1 MKNEE
6 IYSAWAE
13 QSRRIEVSR
22 QFSQEVMRQIYQRE
36 RQKRRW
42 PFEIQHLVELISARP
57 LTKVALLGT
66 GAVIGLIRIACTL
79 LPLLGQ
85 YDYCG

>member
-6 IYSAWAE
+6 IYSAWTE
-13 QSRRIEVSR
+13 QCRHIEVS
-22 QFSQEVMRQIYQRE
+22 QAFSDRLMTRIYRYEQE
-36 RQKRRW
+36 KRTW
-42 PFEIQHLVELISARP
+42 PFSVQQLVELISARP
-57 LTKVALLGT
+57 WTKVALLGT
-66 GAVIGLIRIACTL
+66 GAVIGLIRIACAL

>member
-13 QSRRIEVSR
+13 QSRRIEVSPHL
-22 QFSQEVMRQIYQRE
+22 SQEVMRQIYQRE
-36 RQKRRW
+36 RKKRRW
-42 PFEIQHLVELISARP
+42 PFSVQHLVELISARP

-66 GAVIGLIRIACTL
+66 GAVIGLIRIACAL
-79 LPLLGQ
+79 LALLGH